1 MTSASTPASA
11 ARGGQDADA
20 RADAGAGHGIGSG
33 SGPAR
38 AAEGGAAR
46 SGAALTYAR
55 HAAGKLAGAAV
66 SLLAVLVTSFFL
78 FRVIPGDPV
87 RTMTHGKPTTPEQL
101 ATLRHQF
108 GLDLPMWQQFTDYC
122 GKALTGDLGTS
133 FQFHAPVGELIAQK
147 LPATLLLTG
156 TAVVLYSALGLWL
169 GTRSAWR
176 HGSLGDR
183 LNTGVALTLWSVPSF
198 WLGLLLIIVFSVGL
212 GPVPG
217 IFPTGGMESGT
228 GETGFGY
235 VLDVAHHMVLPV
247 LTLIAVGY
255 AQTLLVMRSSLLDE
269 MGGDYLTTARAKG
282 LRDDVVRRRHAL
294 PNALLPTVTMVFI
307 NLGHVAAGSILVETV
322 FSWPGLG
329 GLFYQAL
336 SVPDLPLVQGLF
348 VVFAGAMIVMNLIAD
363 LLYPLL
369 DPRVGR

>member
-1 MTSASTPASA
+1 MSTTSTTGTA
-11 ARGGQDADA
+11 AVV
-20 RADAGAGHGIGSG
+20 RA
-33 SGPAR
+33 PEAR
-38 AAEGGAAR
+38 AASGGVRAYLLYVAGKLGGAAI
-46 SGAALTYAR
+46 
-55 HAAGKLAGAAV
+55 

-78 FRVIPGDPV
+78 FRIIPGDPV
-87 RTMTHGKPTTPEQL
+87 KAMTHGMPTSAEQL
-101 ATLRHQF
+101 AALRRQF
-108 GLDLPMWQQFTDYC
+108 GLDQPMWQQFTDYC

-133 FQFHAPVGELIAQK
+133 YQFHAPVGELISQK

-156 TAVVLYSALGLWL
+156 VAVVIYSAIGLWL

-176 HGSLGDR
+176 HGSLGDK

-198 WLGLLLIIVFSVGL
+198 WLGLLLIITFSVGV
-212 GPVPG
+212 GPIPG
-217 IFPTGGMESGT
+217 LFPTGGMESGDR
-228 GETGFGY
+228 TGFAY
-235 VLDVAHHMVLPV
+235 VGDVAHHMVLPV
-247 LTLIAVGY
+247 ITLVAVGY

-269 MGGDYLTTARAKG
+269 MGSDYLTTARAKG
-282 LRDDVVRRRHAL
+282 LRDDAIRRRHAV

-348 VVFAGAMIVMNLIAD
+348 VVFAGAMIVMNLLAD